1 MNRMI
6 DLSLLDS
13 TLILPVASP
22 EAASRP
28 KPALV
33 ATLDDVIKAAFTLPE
48 GTKTESKGKGKSF
61 KDELAEEFGDL
72 EALERDADAIPDD
85 LQALLSVKDVKK
97 HLWGYDV
104 ETMETHLKPFGG
116 SSLYADAAKLV
127 AEIFRISARI
137 ERLARGYWDDLA
149 DIYVDPDEQ
158 ERKMLEQERCNVFA
172 ELTELTAK
180 LYGERAERVASS
192 RDAIKGFGEG
202 DALPKDEDA
211 PSTTPPAVT
220 DEDDEDDEDS
230 EDSEDSEDESAA

>member
-13 TLILPVASP
+13 TLILPGEAP

-33 ATLDDVIKAAFTLPE
+33 AALDDVIKAAFTLPE

-85 LQALLSVKDVKK
+85 LQALLRAREDVKK

-104 ETMETHLKPFGG
+104 ETMETRLKPFGG

-158 ERKMLEQERCNVFA
+158 ER
-172 ELTELTAK
+172 
-180 LYGERAERVASS
+180 LYDERAERVASS

-211 PSTTPPAVT
+211 PSTAPPAVT